1 MLLLLRGRGPWSQ
14 LLWRVLAAYDE
25 VVYLRED
32 LDIAAIVHHDYVVIV
47 RIVFMDGVL
56 VG

>member
-14 LLWRVLAAYDE
+14 LLWGVLAANDE